1 MITIHNIITMFIK
14 LKRLKTV
21 IMALKSLDL
30 TFCKELILCKQ
41 RWKLEQI
48 FTNLIVGDTLD
59 KLYHQAW

>member
-1 MITIHNIITMFIK
+1 
-14 LKRLKTV
+14 
-21 IMALKSLDL
+21 MALKSLDL